1 MGYLQ
6 LAEEDPYSH
15 LAEVPA
21 SAMQYYV
28 FIPQGYRGANKDMYV
43 REDVLDNLPAAT
55 RSKMMN
61 DLAPYQNT
69 GLSASKE
76 ERERRRAN
84 REERKMT
91 RANAGK
97 TRQEART
104 ERQRL
109 RSEAKGKG
117 GGRGKEIF
125 GGILDTAKSIF
136 GKGEVDVTAGGG
148 DLSIDYSQ
156 EPEQS
161 FFSKYKVPLLI
172 GGAALVGGII
182 FLTTRKK

>member
-55 RSKMMN
+55 RAKMIN

-76 ERERRRAN
+76 EREQRRKN

-109 RSEAKGKG
+109 RSENKGK
-117 GGRGKEIF
+117 GRGKEIF
-125 GGILDTAKSIF
+125 GGILDTAKNIF

-156 EPEQS
+156 EPEEG